1 MGGKCEMACPEI
13 TRAIEEL
20 ESNGLA
26 TRPWAMAG
34 LYLGLCQRCPEWS
47 GDGCRRLGLS
57 GGRFGAWLCDARQW
71 CDRWSAMHQGPPA

>member
-1 MGGKCEMACPEI
+1 MACPEI

-26 TRPWAMAG
+26 TRSWAMAG

-47 GDGCRRLGLS
+47 GAGCLWLGLAGGDFAEWLCRRES
-57 GGRFGAWLCDARQW
+57 W
-71 CDRWSAMHQGPPA
+71 CERWAAMHQR